1 MRLLV
6 RALWVFVFFTLFAFA
21 LNNEQPAVVN
31 WFFGAQCVGVN
42 TARIDMLAFSLG
54 AALGVLAMVPGWW
67 KQRRLA
73 RHPAVDETARS
84 AGQRAVEPVDAQ
96 LPASHLPDGPPRE
109 GL

>member
-21 LNNEQPAVVN
+21 LNNEQPAQVHG
-31 WFFGAQCVGVN
+31 FFGTLWRAPMVIIV
-42 TARIDMLAFSLG
+42 LVAFSLG

-73 RHPAVDETARS
+73 RQPAVATPAKS
-84 AGQRAVEPVDAQ
+84 PGPRAAD
-96 LPASHLPDGPPRE
+96 PAELQVPANHLPDGPPRE

>member
-21 LNNEQPAVVN
+21 LNNEQPAQVHG
-31 WFFGAQCVGVN
+31 FFGTQWRAPMVIIV
-42 TARIDMLAFSLG
+42 LVAFSLG

-73 RHPAVDETARS
+73 RQPAVVVPAKAT
-84 AGQRAVEPVDAQ
+84 GQRTAEPVDSA
-96 LPASHLPDGPPRE
+96 LPANHLPDGPPRE

>member
-6 RALWVFVFFTLFAFA
+6 RALWRLVFFTLFAFA
-21 LNNEQPAVVN
+21 LNNEQPAQVHG
-31 WFFGAQCVGVN
+31 FFGTQWRAPMVIIV
-42 TARIDMLAFSLG
+42 LVAFSLG

>member
-21 LNNEQPAVVN
+21 LNNEQPAQVHG
-31 WFFGAQCVGVN
+31 FFGTQWRAPMVIIV
-42 TARIDMLAFSLG
+42 LVAFSLG
-54 AALGVLAMVPGWW
+54 AALGVLAMVPGRW

>member
-6 RALWVFVFFTLFAFA
+6 RAFWVLVFFTLFAFA
-21 LNNEQPAVVN
+21 LNNEQPAQVHG
-31 WFFGAQCVGVN
+31 FFGMQWHAPMVIIV
-42 TARIDMLAFSLG
+42 LVAFSLG

-73 RHPAVDETARS
+73 RPAAAVAVAEAGSARS
-84 AGQRAVEPVDAQ
+84 PE
-96 LPASHLPDGPPRE
+96 ASTMPTPHLPDGPPRE

>member
-21 LNNEQPAVVN
+21 LNNEQPAQVHG
-31 WFFGAQCVGVN
+31 FFGTQWRAPMVIIV
-42 TARIDMLAFSLG
+42 LVAFSLG

-73 RHPAVDETARS
+73 RHPAVDEAAKS
-84 AGQRAVEPVDAQ
+84 AGQRAVDPVDAQ

>member
-6 RALWVFVFFTLFAFA
+6 RAFWVLVFFTLFAFA
-21 LNNEQPAVVN
+21 LNNEQPAQVHG
-31 WFFGAQCVGVN
+31 FFGLQWQAPMVIIV
-42 TARIDMLAFSLG
+42 LVAFSLG

-73 RHPAVDETARS
+73 RPPAAAPSVATSRVAEASTA
-84 AGQRAVEPVDAQ
+84 PVVA
-96 LPASHLPDGPPRE
+96 HLQDGPPRE